1 MMRADRLFVPG
12 MLGLLLV
19 LWQVI
24 VWKGFPPG
32 LVPSPVGIVLAGQSH
47 IADRTL
53 LTALSSS
60 FGRVLAGFSIAFVMG
75 VPLGLAMGLVP
86 PIARAVA
93 PFLDALRAIAPIAWI
108 PIAVLWLGV
117 TSNAAIMIVTYAA
130 VLPLA
135 LSAYQGVRLLDHRL
149 LQAAR
154 ALGAGPRLRLVA
166 VVLPGSIPILITACR
181 LSMGFAWGSIVAA
194 ELAVGVKVGAGS
206 GGQGIGQMM
215 AETLFIARDVNT
227 LALCMLCVG
236 LVSLAI
242 DFLTRALGRVLS
254 PWTQ

>member
-1 MMRADRLFVPG
+1 MRVDRLIVPG
-12 MLGLLLV
+12 AIFLLLC
-19 LWQVI
+19 LWQII
-24 VWKGFPPG
+24 VWHEFPPG
-32 LVPSPVGIVLAGQSH
+32 LVPSPVGMLLAGKTH
-47 IADRTL
+47 ILDFSLISAI
-53 LTALSSS
+53 ASSL
-60 FGRVLAGFSIAFVMG
+60 GRVLAGFLIALVIG
-75 VPLGLAMGLVP
+75 LPLGLLMGLVP
-86 PIARAVA
+86 AVARAVA

-108 PIAVLWLGV
+108 PLAIIWLGV
-117 TSNAAIMIVTYAA
+117 TSNAAILIVTYAA

-154 ALGAGPRLRLVA
+154 ALGAGPRLRLLA

-194 ELAVGVKVGAGS
+194 ELAVGVKLGAGS

-215 AETLFIARDVNT
+215 ADTLFVNRDVDT

-242 DFLTRALGRVLS
+242 DFLIRTVGRVLS

>member
-1 MMRADRLFVPG
+1 MRADRLIVPG
-12 MLGLLLV
+12 VLLLLLV
-19 LWQVI
+19 LWQVF
-24 VWKGFPPG
+24 VWTSFPPG
-32 LVPSPVGIVLAGQSH
+32 LVPSPLGILMAGERH
-47 IADRTL
+47 IVDRSL

-60 FGRVLAGFSIAFVMG
+60 FGRVLAGFTIAFVIG
-75 VPLGLAMGLVP
+75 LPLGLAMGLVP

-108 PIAVLWLGV
+108 PIAILWLGV

-135 LSAYQGVRLLDHRL
+135 LSAFQGVRLLDHRL

-154 ALGAGPRLRLVA
+154 ALGAGPRLRLMA
-166 VVLPGSIPILITACR
+166 VVLPGSIPILVTACR

-194 ELAVGVKVGAGS
+194 ELAVGVKVGAGG

-215 AETLFIARDVNT
+215 AETLFNTRDVDT
-227 LALCMLCVG
+227 LGLCMLCVG

-242 DFLTRALGRVLS
+242 DSLTRAVGRALS

>member
-1 MMRADRLFVPG
+1 MRADRLIVPAA
-12 MLGLLLV
+12 LGLLLL
-19 LWQVI
+19 LWQII
-24 VWKGFPPG
+24 VWRSFPPG
-32 LVPSPVGIVLAGQSH
+32 LVPSPVGIALAARKH
-47 IADRTL
+47 IADHSL
-53 LTALSSS
+53 ISAISSS
-60 FGRVLAGFSIAFVMG
+60 FARVLSGFLIALVIG
-75 VPLGLAMGLVP
+75 LPLGLAMGLVP
-86 PIARAVA
+86 AISRAVA

-149 LQAAR
+149 LQAAQ
-154 ALGAGPRLRLVA
+154 ALGAGPRLRLTA
-166 VVLPGSIPILITACR
+166 VVLPGSIPALITACR

-194 ELAVGVKVGAGS
+194 ELAVGVKVGAGA

-215 AETLFIARDVNT
+215 AETLFINRDVDT

-236 LVSLAI
+236 LVSLLI
-242 DFLTRALGRVLS
+242 DALTRGIGRAVS
-254 PWTQ
+254 PWTR